1 MNSYVWKI
9 QPFEGELWRFDD
21 HLRSLERKLPRG
33 SAFEEYVGVM
43 LASAPRAE
51 ANMVSEIVEN
61 FCTEWSRP
69 RWNEFQENYPG
80 LHPNDVGMPG
90 YVFETPV
97 KRRPVRVLDE
107 RDVPSYEE
115 LRKEVIKALL
125 GVTGEEDLE
134 GKMQSVS
141 QKGRELR
148 LYISEFR
155 NLLNVYNE
163 VVRYRD
169 DAKVVRWFL
178 RGLNQS
184 LRVRM
189 KSMPRTPEEAF
200 RLAQRAA
207 EEAYNFGE
215 AGQKEFGNVF
225 QVHPSRRHLFE
236 KKQERVALLGSD
248 DKIEP
253 NPSGEVELLGFA
265 AGLNEAGTEAEYL
278 GAIAAMC
285 GLELDQSVVLTADW
299 SSMTMLHGSVKTVLR
314 NATRAPEAFAAIA
327 KIFPRKFLVKKAE
340 RGEKRKHSEA
350 EHINIIDSVNKRFH
364 SLESTLQASSASNRE
379 LFQMVRDLKGR
390 VENQGSGRPAAQ
402 ERTCYRCNKP
412 GHFSMDCKEPM
423 GKERGCI
430 FCKAP
435 DHVLDDCKK
444 LKETVC
450 KNCNQKGHSTAYC
463 TPRDCKKCHTRH
475 APKNGC
481 SQGQGPQQG

>member
-1 MNSYVWKI
+1 MMNSYVWKI

-155 NLLNVYNE
+155 N
-163 VVRYRD
+163 
-169 DAKVVRWFL
+169 F
-178 RGLNQS
+178 
-184 LRVRM
+184 
-189 KSMPRTPEEAF
+189 
-200 RLAQRAA
+200 
-207 EEAYNFGE
+207 
-215 AGQKEFGNVF
+215 
-225 QVHPSRRHLFE
+225 
-236 KKQERVALLGSD
+236 
-248 DKIEP
+248 
-253 NPSGEVELLGFA
+253 
-265 AGLNEAGTEAEYL
+265 
-278 GAIAAMC
+278 
-285 GLELDQSVVLTADW
+285 
-299 SSMTMLHGSVKTVLR
+299 
-314 NATRAPEAFAAIA
+314 
-327 KIFPRKFLVKKAE
+327 
-340 RGEKRKHSEA
+340 
-350 EHINIIDSVNKRFH
+350 
-364 SLESTLQASSASNRE
+364 
-379 LFQMVRDLKGR
+379 
-390 VENQGSGRPAAQ
+390 
-402 ERTCYRCNKP
+402 
-412 GHFSMDCKEPM
+412 
-423 GKERGCI
+423 
-430 FCKAP
+430 
-435 DHVLDDCKK
+435 
-444 LKETVC
+444 
-450 KNCNQKGHSTAYC
+450 
-463 TPRDCKKCHTRH
+463 
-475 APKNGC
+475 
-481 SQGQGPQQG
+481 

>member
-1 MNSYVWKI
+1 MLNSYVWKI
-9 QPFEGELWRFDD
+9 QPFEGELWCFDD
-21 HLRSLERKLPRG
+21 HLRSLERKVPRG
-33 SAFEEYVGVM
+33 SSFDEYVAVM
-43 LASAPRAE
+43 LAAAPRAE
-51 ANMVSEIVEN
+51 ANMVSEVVEN

-69 RWNEFQENYPG
+69 RWQEFQENYPG
-80 LHPNDVGMPG
+80 LHPSDVGIPG

-107 RDVPSYEE
+107 LDVPSYEE
-115 LRKEVIKALL
+115 LRKRVIKALL

-134 GKMQSVS
+134 DKMQKVS

-155 NLLNVYNE
+155 SLLNVYNE
-163 VVRYRD
+163 VVRFRD

-178 RGLNQS
+178 RGLSPS
-184 LRVRM
+184 LRGRM

-200 RLAQRAA
+200 HLAHRAA

-215 AGQKEFGNVF
+215 AGTKEFGNTF

-248 DKIEP
+248 DKIQP
-253 NPSGEVELLGFA
+253 NPSGEVQLLGFA

-285 GLELDQSVVLTADW
+285 GLDLDQSSVLTAEW
-299 SSMTMLHGSVKTVLR
+299 SSMAMLHGSVKTILR
-314 NATRAPEAFAAIA
+314 NATRATEAFAAIA
-327 KIFPRKFLVKKAE
+327 KIFPPKFLVKKAE

-350 EHINIIDSVNKRFH
+350 EHINIIESVNKRFH
-364 SLESTLQASSASNRE
+364 ILESTLQANSAANRE
-379 LFQMVRDLKGR
+379 LFQIVRDLKG
-390 VENQGSGRPAAQ
+390 QGQNHVPDRPVA
-402 ERTCYRCNKP
+402 EDKTCFRCNKP
-412 GHFSMDCKEPM
+412 GHFSMDCKEPA
-423 GKERGCI
+423 KEKVCI
-430 FCKAP
+430 FCKSP
-435 DHVLDDCKK
+435 DHEVDGCIK

-450 KNCNQKGHSTAYC
+450 KNCNQKGHSTSYC
-463 TPRDCKKCHTRH
+463 TPRECRKCHTRH

-481 SQGQGPQQG
+481 DQGRGFQKG